1 MQLLMYYI
9 IIAIKIKKRGMFMGV
24 NDRIKQRRLEL
35 KLSLK
40 DVATALGVAESTVS
54 RYETKDIQ
62 NMGIDKVE
70 ALAKVLD
77 CSPGYLMG
85 WEEKS
90 ETPKLDEYQEKN
102 KILFSKY
109 EKLKDEDKAI
119 IEQMIERFEKETQ
132 D

>member
-1 MQLLMYYI
+1 MYYI